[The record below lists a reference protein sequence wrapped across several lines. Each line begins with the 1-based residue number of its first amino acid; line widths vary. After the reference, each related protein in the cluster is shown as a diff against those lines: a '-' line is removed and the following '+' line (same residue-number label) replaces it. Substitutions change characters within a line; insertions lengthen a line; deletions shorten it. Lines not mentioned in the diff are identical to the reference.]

1 MPDGH
6 LVNYPEVI
14 MSHITHAEPV
24 ARFPQ
29 RAAWVLAALA
39 IAAIVVVLVI
49 VSSSGSTSPSES
61 PAEAAGTA
69 KGSDAQVKYEQLP
82 AYPTPGSSPQVNYEQ
97 LPAYPSPDQPQP

>member
-24 ARFPQ
+24 ARFPR

-39 IAAIVVVLVI
+39 IAAIVVMLVI
-49 VSSSGSTSPSES
+49 VLSSGSTSPSES
-61 PAEAAGTA
+61 AVGAAGTA
-69 KGSDAQVKYEQLP
+69 KGSDAQVNYEQLP
-82 AYPTPGSSPQVNYEQ
+82 AYPTPQVNYEQ